1 MISSLP
7 GLTGIKPGSV
17 TCALPGVS
25 AELFDDA
32 GGEIE
37 QGCGVPELTQRW
49 PGMLRTLPQDPD
61 RFVQTYFSRF
71 GPRNYFVF
79 DGARRDEGGYYWITR
94 RTRFGKIVCRLLRDI
109 AEGRNPGD
117 AATLRDPSVL
127 AKLQQATTQDDSES
141 AGAPETG
148 NTR

>member
-7 GLTGIKPGSV
+7 GLTDIKPGSV
-17 TCALPGVS
+17 TLALPGVS
-25 AELFDDA
+25 AERLDNA

-37 QGCGVPELTQRW
+37 QGGGVPVLTQPW

-71 GPRNYFVF
+71 GLRNYFVG
-79 DGARRDEGGYYWITR
+79 DGARRDEGGYYWITG
-94 RTRFGKIVCRLLRDI
+94 RTRFGKIMRRLLRDI
-109 AEGRNPGD
+109 AEGRNSD
-117 AATLRDPSVL
+117 AAATLRDPSVL